1 MNNTK
6 DENIEMKFTKC
17 EQINSC
23 MQMVLDYDQKLTK
36 REEFLTVLKKA
47 LGENVSLVKYQGT
60 KDVYL
65 YKSNGVDHY
74 LICAA
79 VTYLGNP
86 HPLFKKRMQL
96 KKWYKDFY
104 HEYKNKPNTTINLVG
119 VYHYDGMELY
129 CDFNLSDYIGR
140 KLNSSSAHV
149 YINDIF
155 QAMKNGTFEK
165 VDING
170 NRITV
175 VKGIYLKDFF
185 DGIKTENPAIKLFQK
200 FNLQFSFNRWLRADE
215 CIRIMLDNNW
225 YQAKGT
231 EWPGWF
237 LEFRVDEFI
246 QKENCAPI
254 MLYTGNKNKSEGM
267 LDFDLFFGS
276 MNFYGDLKA
285 SDIGK
290 KEAPG
295 NDQQN
300 TLDAISK
307 YGRLW
312 YIIYEHET
320 IKDTSR
326 NNEMAIAR
334 MKLTEPDY
342 KDGDHVSYLTRM
354 KHSVNFKKMQIFEL
368 NAVNMHSILSDF
380 NQGHNSGPA
389 MAARVAKF
397 MLNKNNLNNSI
408 IYTYEV

>member
-1 MNNTK
+1 MELNK
-6 DENIEMKFTKC
+6 S

-23 MQMVLDYDQKLTK
+23 MQMVLDYDEKFTK
-36 REEFLTVLKKA
+36 REEFLAALKKA
-47 LGENVSLVKYQGT
+47 LGDNVSLVKYQGT

-65 YKSNGVDHY
+65 YQADGEDHY

-79 VTYLGNP
+79 VTYLGTP

-96 KKWYKDFY
+96 KQWYKDFY
-104 HEYKNKPNTTINLVG
+104 HEYKNKPNTTINLIG

-155 QAMKNGTFEK
+155 QAMKNGTFDK
-165 VDING
+165 VDMNG

-175 VKGIYLKDFF
+175 VKGVHLKEFF
-185 DGIKTENPAIKLFQK
+185 AGNKTKNPIVQLFEK
-200 FNLQFSFNRWLRADE
+200 FNSQFPFNQWLRADD
-215 CIRIMLDNNW
+215 CIKIMLDHNW

-246 QKENCAPI
+246 QKENCSSVL
-254 MLYTGNKNKSEGM
+254 LYTGNKNKAAGM
-267 LDFDLFFGS
+267 LDFDLFFGGL
-276 MNFYGDLKA
+276 NFYGDLKA
-285 SDIGK
+285 SDMEK
-290 KEAPG
+290 KKAPG

-312 YIIYEHET
+312 YILYEHET
-320 IKDTSR
+320 IKDNTK

-334 MKLTEPDY
+334 MKLTEPKY
-342 KDGDHVSYLTRM
+342 KDGDPVSYKNRM
-354 KHSVNFKKMQIFEL
+354 KHSVKFKKMRIFEL
-368 NAVNMHSILSDF
+368 NAVNMHDILSDF
-380 NQGHNSGPA
+380 KQGHNSGPK
-389 MAARVAKF
+389 MAKRVAKF
-397 MLNKNNLNNSI
+397 LLNKNNMNNSI
-408 IYTYEV
+408 IYTYEA